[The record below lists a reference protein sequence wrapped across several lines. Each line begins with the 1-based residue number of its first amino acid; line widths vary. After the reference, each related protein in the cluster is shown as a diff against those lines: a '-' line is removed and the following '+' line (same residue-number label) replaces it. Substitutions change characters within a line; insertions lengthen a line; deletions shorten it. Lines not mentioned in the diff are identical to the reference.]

1 MDRNPRDPGDRMM
14 IRLVDQQLTDF
25 AMHAAATL
33 GWASSCSI
41 TMELDGR
48 PRRTASSDA
57 LSAACDDV
65 EVTSGSGPCL
75 DAMTS
80 RQVVIVDDVR
90 LEESWPEWTRTTA
103 AAGFL
108 SAGAFPGHTRSG
120 GGGVAVNVYR
130 EGVGPWHRDDL
141 VRADMYAQQVARVLD
156 LCQSLGDAQ
165 SQRAELVEAM
175 RAQRSIDH
183 AIGAVMTTHDC
194 DAATALMLLRSGA
207 IRQSVDVS
215 DVAAT
220 VLRALERRAS
230 TPNAN

>member
-1 MDRNPRDPGDRMM
+1 MDRNPQDPGNQIM

-33 GWASSCSI
+33 GWESSCSI
-41 TMELDGR
+41 TMELEGR

-57 LSAACDDV
+57 LSAACDDI
-65 EVTSGSGPCL
+65 EVSSGLGPCL
-75 DAMTS
+75 DAMLS
-80 RQVVIVDDVR
+80 RQVVSVDDIR
-90 LEESWPEWTRTTA
+90 FEERWPAWTRTTK

-108 SAGAFPGHTRSG
+108 SAGAFPGHTQHG
-120 GGGVAVNVYR
+120 GAVAVNVYR
-130 EGVGPWHRDDL
+130 TDIGPWHRDDV

-165 SQRAELVEAM
+165 SQRAELESAM

-183 AIGAVMTTHDC
+183 AIGVVMATSRC
-194 DAATALMLLRSGA
+194 DAATALELLRSGA
-207 IRQSVDVS
+207 ASRSVALS

-220 VLRALERRAS
+220 VLQSLVPR
-230 TPNAN
+230 TPEPTAG